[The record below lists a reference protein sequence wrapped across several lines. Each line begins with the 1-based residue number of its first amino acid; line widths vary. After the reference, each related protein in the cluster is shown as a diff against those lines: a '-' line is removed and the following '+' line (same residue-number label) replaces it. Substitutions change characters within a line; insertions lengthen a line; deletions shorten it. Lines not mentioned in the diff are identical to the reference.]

1 MKETFPLQFL
11 TVKVVLDGVAEP
23 LPPPPALLLFL
34 PRKTVPKFPAL
45 LSNMTPFL
53 TPEISKLVSTEK
65 IDPFRASLTV
75 GASGVDDEVG
85 TVDKGEYPTELS
97 QKITSPAPEILTVF
111 PEIIPFSPQETFFEN
126 IRLEKSLRVSVSPA
140 EMKA

>member
-1 MKETFPLQFL
+1 
-11 TVKVVLDGVAEP
+11 
-23 LPPPPALLLFL
+23 
-34 PRKTVPKFPAL
+34 
-45 LSNMTPFL
+45 MTPFL

-75 GASGVDDEVG
+75 GDKELEAAGAGAGAGGVGVDAG
-85 TVDKGEYPTELS
+85 TIDKGEYPTELS

-126 IRLEKSLRVSVSPA
+126 IKLEKSFRVSVSPA